1 MTRVLA
7 AVLMLGL
14 LIAPSV
20 RPVAAADEVTPVP
33 ASSGV
38 ECPAVE
44 YVDGVPVIPEG
55 APAECVYI
63 QTVGVEDPC
72 APDATG
78 AVPVMCQSGLPVD
91 PPVDPSVGGDACWI
105 TSDGSTNCPRTG
117 GEITPSFGRHFA
129 ILAVSL
135 SGVRYEVIAG
145 QMYLGGDGSF
155 SATVG
160 CNRLGGTAT
169 TNSDGS
175 FTVTELI
182 STKMYCEELNA
193 AETALSEILLGGVL
207 AFNQSDTGLV
217 AQNAVGTIEL
227 AEAMYDVV
235 LTTEDVRANSGGISS
250 PSELSALLIA
260 IALLFVP
267 ALVGAAGLS
276 VGLSRRD

>member
-1 MTRVLA
+1 MTRVLT

-38 ECPAVE
+38 ECPPVE
-44 YVDGVPVIPEG
+44 IVNGVPVIPEG

-63 QTVGVEDPC
+63 QTVDAEDPC

-78 AVPVMCQSGLPVD
+78 AFPEMCQSGLPVD
-91 PPVDPSVGGDACWI
+91 PPVGGDACWI

-117 GEITPSFGRHFA
+117 GEIVPAFGRQFA

-145 QMYLGGDGSF
+145 QMFFGDDGSF

-160 CNRLGGTAT
+160 CNQLAGSVVA
-169 TNSDGS
+169 NSDGTY
-175 FTVTELI
+175 TVADLL
-182 STKMYCEELNA
+182 STKMYCEELSA
-193 AETALSEILLGGVL
+193 AETTFSAILLGGAL
-207 AFNQSDTGLV
+207 TFSQTEAGLV
-217 AQNAVGTIEL
+217 AQNGVGTLEL
-227 AEAMYDVV
+227 IEAMYDAVP
-235 LTTEDVRANSGGISS
+235 TNGEERANIDGVGASS
-250 PSELSALLIA
+250 DLSALLIA
-260 IALLFVP
+260 MALFGIP
-267 ALVGAAGLS
+267 ALVGAAGVS
-276 VGLSRRD
+276 VGLSRRG

>member
-1 MTRVLA
+1 MTRVLT

-63 QTVGVEDPC
+63 QTVGTEDPC

-91 PPVDPSVGGDACWI
+91 PPVGGDACWI

-117 GEITPSFGRHFA
+117 GEIVLAYGRHFA
-129 ILAVSL
+129 VIAVSL
-135 SGVRYEVIAG
+135 SGVRYEVAAG
-145 QMYLGGDGSF
+145 QMYLGDDGSF

-160 CNRLGGTAT
+160 CNQLAGSVTVD
-169 TNSDGS
+169 SDGTY
-175 FTVTELI
+175 TVTDLI
-182 STKMYCEELNA
+182 STKMFCEELSA
-193 AETALSEILLGGVL
+193 AETTFSEILLGGAL
-207 AFNQSDTGLV
+207 TFSRTDTGLV
-217 AQNAVGTIEL
+217 AQNGVGTIEL
-227 AEAMYDVV
+227 IEAMYDAVP
-235 LTTEDVRANSGGISS
+235 TNGEDRANIDGVGASS
-250 PSELSALLIA
+250 DLSALLIA
-260 IALLFVP
+260 MALFGIP
-267 ALVGAAGLS
+267 ALVGAAGVS
-276 VGLSRRD
+276 VGLTRRD

>member
-1 MTRVLA
+1 MTRVLT

-63 QTVGVEDPC
+63 QTVGTEDPC

-91 PPVDPSVGGDACWI
+91 PPVGGDACWI

-117 GEITPSFGRHFA
+117 GEIVLAYGRHFA
-129 ILAVSL
+129 VIAVSL
-135 SGVRYEVIAG
+135 SGVRYEVAAG
-145 QMYLGGDGSF
+145 QMYLGDDGSF

-160 CNRLGGTAT
+160 CNQLAGSVTVD
-169 TNSDGS
+169 SDGTY
-175 FTVTELI
+175 TVTDLI
-182 STKMYCEELNA
+182 STKMFCEELSA
-193 AETALSEILLGGVL
+193 AETTFSEILLGGAL
-207 AFNQSDTGLV
+207 TFSRTDTGLV
-217 AQNAVGTIEL
+217 AQNGVGTIEL
-227 AEAMYDVV
+227 IEAMYDAVP
-235 LTTEDVRANSGGISS
+235 TNGEDRANIDGVGASS
-250 PSELSALLIA
+250 DLSALLIA
-260 IALLFVP
+260 MALFGIP
-267 ALVGAAGLS
+267 ALVGAAGVS
-276 VGLSRRD
+276 VGLSRRG

>member
-1 MTRVLA
+1 MTRVLT

-38 ECPAVE
+38 ACPPVE
-44 YVDGVPVIPEG
+44 VVDGVAVIPEG

-63 QTVGVEDPC
+63 QTVDAEDPC

-91 PPVDPSVGGDACWI
+91 PPVGGDACWI

-117 GEITPSFGRHFA
+117 GEIAPTFARHFA
-129 ILAVSL
+129 LLAVSL
-135 SGVRYEVIAG
+135 SGVRYEVAAG
-145 QMYLGGDGSF
+145 QMYFGDDGSF

-160 CNRLGGTAT
+160 CNQLAGSVVA
-169 TNSDGS
+169 NSDGTY
-175 FTVTELI
+175 TVADLL
-182 STKMYCEELNA
+182 STKMYCEELSA
-193 AETALSEILLGGVL
+193 AETTFSEILLGGAL
-207 AFNQSDTGLV
+207 TFSQTDAGLV
-217 AQNAVGTIEL
+217 AQNGVGTLEL
-227 AEAMYDVV
+227 IEAMYDAVP
-235 LTTEDVRANSGGISS
+235 TNGEERASIGGVGASS
-250 PSELSALLIA
+250 DLSALLIA
-260 IALLFVP
+260 IALLGIP

-276 VGLSRRD
+276 LGLSRRS

>member
-1 MTRVLA
+1 MTRALT

-14 LIAPSV
+14 LIAPGV

-38 ECPAVE
+38 ECPPVNV
-44 YVDGVPVIPEG
+44 VDGVPVIPEG

-63 QTVGVEDPC
+63 QTVSPEDPC

-78 AVPVMCQSGLPVD
+78 AVPEMCQSGPAPVD
-91 PPVDPSVGGDACWI
+91 PPIGGDSCWI

-117 GEITPSFGRHFA
+117 GEIVPAFGRQFA

-145 QMYLGGDGSF
+145 QMYFGDDGSF

-160 CNRLGGTAT
+160 CNQLGGSVT
-169 TNSDGS
+169 TNSDGT
-175 FTVTELI
+175 FTVSDLL
-182 STKMYCEELNA
+182 STKMYCEELNT
-193 AETALSEILLGGVL
+193 AETTFSAILLGGAL
-207 AFNQSDTGLV
+207 TFSQTEAGLV
-217 AQNAVGTIEL
+217 AQNSVGTLEL
-227 AEAMYDVV
+227 AEAMYDVMPING
-235 LTTEDVRANSGGISS
+235 EERANVGGVGTTSD
-250 PSELSALLIA
+250 LSALLIA
-260 IALLFVP
+260 IALLGIP

-276 VGLSRRD
+276 AGLSRRD

>member
-1 MTRVLA
+1 MTRVLTT
-7 AVLMLGL
+7 VLMLGL

-38 ECPAVE
+38 ECPPVE

-55 APAECVYI
+55 APADCAYI
-63 QTVGVEDPC
+63 QTVSPEDPC

-78 AVPVMCQSGLPVD
+78 AVPEMCQTGLPVD
-91 PPVDPSVGGDACWI
+91 PPVGGDACWV

-117 GEITPSFGRHFA
+117 GEIAPAFGRQFA

-145 QMYLGGDGSF
+145 QMYFGDDGSF

-160 CNRLGGTAT
+160 CNQLGGSVT
-169 TNSDGS
+169 TNSDGT
-175 FTVTELI
+175 FTVSDLL
-182 STKMYCEELNA
+182 STKMFCEELNA
-193 AETALSEILLGGVL
+193 AETTFSAILLGGALTFSQTEV
-207 AFNQSDTGLV
+207 GLV
-217 AQNAVGTIEL
+217 AQNNVGTLEL
-227 AEAMYDVV
+227 AEAMYDVMP
-235 LTTEDVRANSGGISS
+235 LNGEERANVGGVGATSD
-250 PSELSALLIA
+250 LSALLIA
-260 IALLFVP
+260 IALLGIP

-276 VGLSRRD
+276 LGLSRRD

>member
-1 MTRVLA
+1 MTRVLT

-20 RPVAAADEVTPVP
+20 RPAAAADEVTPVP

-38 ECPAVE
+38 ECPPVE
-44 YVDGVPVIPEG
+44 IVNGVPVIPEG

-63 QTVGVEDPC
+63 QTVDAEDPC

-78 AVPVMCQSGLPVD
+78 AFPEMCQSGLPVD
-91 PPVDPSVGGDACWI
+91 PPVGGDACWT

-117 GEITPSFGRHFA
+117 GEIVPAFGRQFA

-145 QMYLGGDGSF
+145 QMYFGDDGSF

-160 CNRLGGTAT
+160 CNQLAGSVVA
-169 TNSDGS
+169 NSDGTY
-175 FTVTELI
+175 TVADLL
-182 STKMYCEELNA
+182 STKMYCEELSA
-193 AETALSEILLGGVL
+193 AETTFSAILLGGAL
-207 AFNQSDTGLV
+207 SFSQTEAGLV
-217 AQNAVGTIEL
+217 AQNGVGTLEL
-227 AEAMYDVV
+227 IEAMYDAVPTNGEERASV
-235 LTTEDVRANSGGISS
+235 GGVGTTSD
-250 PSELSALLIA
+250 LSALLIA
-260 IALLFVP
+260 IALLGLP

-276 VGLSRRD
+276 MGLSRRD

>member
-1 MTRVLA
+1 MTRVLT

-63 QTVGVEDPC
+63 QTVGTEDPC

-78 AVPVMCQSGLPVD
+78 AVPVMCQTGLPVD
-91 PPVDPSVGGDACWI
+91 PPVGGDACWI

-117 GEITPSFGRHFA
+117 GEIVLAYGRHFA
-129 ILAVSL
+129 VIAVSL
-135 SGVRYEVIAG
+135 SGVRYEVAAG
-145 QMYLGGDGSF
+145 QMYLGDDGSF

-160 CNRLGGTAT
+160 CNQLAGSVTVD
-169 TNSDGS
+169 SDGTY
-175 FTVTELI
+175 TVTDLI
-182 STKMYCEELNA
+182 STKMFCEELNA
-193 AETALSEILLGGVL
+193 AETTFSEILLGGAL
-207 AFNQSDTGLV
+207 TFSRTDTGLV
-217 AQNAVGTIEL
+217 AQNGVGTIEL
-227 AEAMYDVV
+227 IEAMYDAVP
-235 LTTEDVRANSGGISS
+235 TNGEERANIDGVGTSS
-250 PSELSALLIA
+250 DLSALLIA
-260 IALLFVP
+260 MALFGIP
-267 ALVGAAGLS
+267 ALVGAAGVS
-276 VGLSRRD
+276 MGLSRRG

>member
-1 MTRVLA
+1 MTRVLT

-63 QTVGVEDPC
+63 QTVGTEDPC

-78 AVPVMCQSGLPVD
+78 AVPVMCQTGLPVD
-91 PPVDPSVGGDACWI
+91 PPVGGDACWI

-117 GEITPSFGRHFA
+117 GEIVLAYGRHFA
-129 ILAVSL
+129 VIAVSL
-135 SGVRYEVIAG
+135 SGVRYEVAAG
-145 QMYLGGDGSF
+145 QMYLGDDGSF

-160 CNRLGGTAT
+160 CNQLAGSVTVD
-169 TNSDGS
+169 SDGTY
-175 FTVTELI
+175 TVTDLI
-182 STKMYCEELNA
+182 STKMFCEELSA
-193 AETALSEILLGGVL
+193 AETTFSEILLGGAL
-207 AFNQSDTGLV
+207 TFSRTDTGLV
-217 AQNAVGTIEL
+217 AQNGVGTIEL
-227 AEAMYDVV
+227 IEAMYDAVP
-235 LTTEDVRANSGGISS
+235 TNGEDRANIDGVGASS
-250 PSELSALLIA
+250 DLSALLIA
-260 IALLFVP
+260 MALFGIP
-267 ALVGAAGLS
+267 ALVGAAGVS
-276 VGLSRRD
+276 VGLSRRG

>member
-1 MTRVLA
+1 MTRVLT

-63 QTVGVEDPC
+63 QTVGTEDPC

-91 PPVDPSVGGDACWI
+91 PPVGGDACWI

-117 GEITPSFGRHFA
+117 GEIVPAFGRQFA

-135 SGVRYEVIAG
+135 SGVRYEVAAG
-145 QMYLGGDGSF
+145 QMYLGDDGSF

-160 CNRLGGTAT
+160 CNQLAGSVTVD
-169 TNSDGS
+169 SDG
-175 FTVTELI
+175 TYTDTDLI
-182 STKMYCEELNA
+182 STKMFCEELNA
-193 AETALSEILLGGVL
+193 AETTFSEILLGGAL
-207 AFNQSDTGLV
+207 TFSRTDTGLV
-217 AQNAVGTIEL
+217 AQNGVGTIEL
-227 AEAMYDVV
+227 IEAMYDAVP
-235 LTTEDVRANSGGISS
+235 TNGEERANIDGVGTSS
-250 PSELSALLIA
+250 DLSALLIA
-260 IALLFVP
+260 MALFGIP
-267 ALVGAAGLS
+267 ALVGAAGVS
-276 VGLSRRD
+276 VGLTRRD

>member
-1 MTRVLA
+1 MTRVLT

-63 QTVGVEDPC
+63 QTVGTEDPC

-78 AVPVMCQSGLPVD
+78 AVPVMCQTGLPVD
-91 PPVDPSVGGDACWI
+91 PPVGGDACWI

-117 GEITPSFGRHFA
+117 GEIVLAYGRHFA
-129 ILAVSL
+129 VIAVSL
-135 SGVRYEVIAG
+135 SGVRYEVAAG
-145 QMYLGGDGSF
+145 QMYLGDDGSF

-160 CNRLGGTAT
+160 CNQLAGSVTVD
-169 TNSDGS
+169 SDGTY
-175 FTVTELI
+175 TVTDLI
-182 STKMYCEELNA
+182 STKMFCEELNA
-193 AETALSEILLGGVL
+193 AETTFSEILLGGAL
-207 AFNQSDTGLV
+207 TFSRTDTGLV
-217 AQNAVGTIEL
+217 AQNGVGTIEL
-227 AEAMYDVV
+227 IEAMYDAVP
-235 LTTEDVRANSGGISS
+235 TNGEDRANIDGVGASS
-250 PSELSALLIA
+250 DLSALLIA
-260 IALLFVP
+260 MALFGIP
-267 ALVGAAGLS
+267 ALVGAAGVS
-276 VGLSRRD
+276 VGLTRRD